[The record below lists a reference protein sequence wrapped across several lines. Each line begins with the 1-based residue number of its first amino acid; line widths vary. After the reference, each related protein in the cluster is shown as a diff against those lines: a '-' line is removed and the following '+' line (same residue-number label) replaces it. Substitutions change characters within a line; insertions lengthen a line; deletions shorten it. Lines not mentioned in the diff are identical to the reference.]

1 MQNSSFLIQ
10 NPHFPKFSTK
20 VLLFFESCKY
30 LHEILSRNLLAHSS
44 LIPRSLYLS
53 ILSRYI
59 PDTYPTHTRYI
70 RISHEYPTNTP
81 RMPHEYPK
89 QGIFMTYARTRE
101 PYLYT
106 RAYARALLI
115 SVSTLFVIIDNQL
128 IIKKMMLY
136 NIFLAQKFGRS
147 KKKQYLCTRFAPEVS
162 EPRKWRKSH

>member
-1 MQNSSFLIQ
+1 M
-10 NPHFPKFSTK
+10 HK
-20 VLLFFESCKY
+20 
-30 LHEILSRNLLAHSS
+30 ILSRNLLAHSS

-53 ILSRYI
+53 ILSRHI

-81 RMPHEYPK
+81 RIPYEYPK

-101 PYLYT
+101 PYLFT

-128 IIKKMMLY
+128 ITRKMMLY